1 LSGVSE
7 GLEEVVCVLVI
18 NNVLGEDLF
27 MEFVWVA
34 LSLGVAVS
42 VTVEETCWL
51 KIAVGKTIELIN
63 TGEAI
68 RSLGNE
74 VAISV

>member
-1 LSGVSE
+1 
-7 GLEEVVCVLVI
+7 
-18 NNVLGEDLF
+18 

>member
-7 GLEEVVCVLVI
+7 GLEEVVCVLII

>member
-1 LSGVSE
+1 MLI
-7 GLEEVVCVLVI
+7 I